1 MSLIRNDSPSQV
13 LTRQLLAICDFAGDD
28 GAGGGG
34 GSSSDAVG
42 ALLAERRARLDAL
55 VAQQHAHAG
64 HAADDPPGRGAPL
77 ESSAACLARAALG
90 FAAAVDAA
98 RVAPLLRAQPPF
110 ETTHG
115 LDSAV
120 AGAAAAMARWNEV
133 RVVCACADL
142 NAVALRRPS
151 MRLRWSTGACAKSRP
166 SARRTTRGGCTSEC
180 VRCSG
185 RWR

>member
-28 GAGGGG
+28 AAGGGG
-34 GSSSDAVG
+34 GSSSSSSSSDAVD

-55 VAQQHAHAG
+55 VAQQHAYAG

-77 ESSAACLARAALG
+77 ESSAACLARAALGFAAAVDAALG

-120 AGAAAAMARWNEV
+120 AGAAAAMARWNE
-133 RVVCACADL
+133 
-142 NAVALRRPS
+142 
-151 MRLRWSTGACAKSRP
+151 
-166 SARRTTRGGCTSEC
+166 
-180 VRCSG
+180 
-185 RWR
+185 